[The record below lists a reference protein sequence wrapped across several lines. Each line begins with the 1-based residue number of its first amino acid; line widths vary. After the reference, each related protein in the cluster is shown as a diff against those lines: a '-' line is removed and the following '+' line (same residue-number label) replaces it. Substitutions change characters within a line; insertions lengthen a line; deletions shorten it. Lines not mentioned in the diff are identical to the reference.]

1 MAPRVPNRNGT
12 PSGKVGCSLEGF
24 LGCAVILACDQEA
37 GFVLF
42 VGVVLG
48 SVIKNLA
55 LLTSFDVGM

>member
-1 MAPRVPNRNGT
+1 
-12 PSGKVGCSLEGF
+12 VGCSLEGF
-24 LGCAVILACDQEA
+24 LGFAVILAGDQEA